1 MAEPGRC
8 LEAMGVVVRIEPVEE
23 PFPPEIEALFARMIP
38 PGIPPLRVARTF
50 ARNRRMAHAMSEW
63 MGYELSTALSVDL
76 RAREIIIGR
85 TCALCGCEYHW
96 GLHMAVW
103 SERAGFT
110 DEQMRSIA
118 GGSSA
123 DRCWTAPRDR
133 ALMELAEQL
142 HEHSDVDDPL
152 WAELQGYFDEGQ
164 LLDLLALCGWYHAVS
179 FILRAARVEL
189 EPGLVRFADVAAP
202 ERADR

>member
-1 MAEPGRC
+1 
-8 LEAMGVVVRIEPVEE
+8 VVVRIPPVEE
-23 PFPPEIEALFARMIP
+23 PFPPEIEALFARMVP

-110 DEQMRSIA
+110 SEQMRSIA
-118 GGSSA
+118 YGSSA
-123 DRCWTAPRDR
+123 DPCWTEPRDQV
-133 ALMELAEQL
+133 LMELAEQL
-142 HEHSDVDDPL
+142 HEDSDVDDRL
-152 WAELQGYFDEGQ
+152 WAELRDYFDEGQ
-164 LLDLLALCGWYHAVS
+164 VLDLLALCGWYHTVS
-179 FILRAARVEL
+179 FILRAARVEP

-202 ERADR
+202 KGVGRGGSW